1 MGTVRLD
8 ADALGALEH
17 HLPVLQ
23 AHLQDVVSSGVALGH
38 STLMKTKRVV
48 SDYHYY
54 ARLITLPASSTVW
67 VVKSDNTLFIF
78 TVLRR
83 RSATAYMGGQLKTV
97 AH

>member
-54 ARLITLPASSTVW
+54 ARLIILSASSKYSVGHLKVIIPFSFSLSSEDGVQLPTW
-67 VVKSDNTLFIF
+67 GDN
-78 TVLRR
+78 
-83 RSATAYMGGQLKTV
+83 
-97 AH
+97 